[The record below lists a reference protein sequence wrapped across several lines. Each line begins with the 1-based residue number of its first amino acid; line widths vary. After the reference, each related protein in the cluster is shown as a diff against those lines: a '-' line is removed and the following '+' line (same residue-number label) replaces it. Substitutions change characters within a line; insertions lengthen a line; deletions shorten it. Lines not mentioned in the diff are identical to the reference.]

1 MLLTNFVK
9 ISLVFVASYFC
20 LYVVDAGPPSPAGH
34 LRNVFY
40 RMGLD
45 DKKDGPGAPGGQSWT
60 VQWLKFDNSYF
71 RVYAEKY
78 AEDEDAFFE
87 DYAEAH
93 AKLSDLA
100 VSGWIF
106 IVQGI
111 SMDDDSNTNTTTTPQ
126 EPFVAAYYSD
136 SEKRKKVF

>member
-45 DKKDGPGAPGGQSWT
+45 DK
-60 VQWLKFDNSYF
+60 
-71 RVYAEKY
+71 VYAEKY